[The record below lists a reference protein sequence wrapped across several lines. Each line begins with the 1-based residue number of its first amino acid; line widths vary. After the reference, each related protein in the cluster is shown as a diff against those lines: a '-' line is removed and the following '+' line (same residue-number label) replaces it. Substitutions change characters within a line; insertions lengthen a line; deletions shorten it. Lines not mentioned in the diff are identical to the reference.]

1 MAQGGLMKSLTLIT
15 HGRLN
20 GLPLFSIFMFLLI
33 PLLPFLL
40 LLIFNNNSNG
50 NSTAVAVVQELV
62 IVLVVVAAE
71 KRISGYSCS
80 NYNSRPSSYGDDDHY
95 NFRKTLHSRPYLSV
109 KNSLLL
115 RFA

>member
-1 MAQGGLMKSLTLIT
+1 MKSLTLIT

-20 GLPLFSIFMFLLI
+20 GLPLFSFFMFLLI
-33 PLLPFLL
+33 TLLPFLL

-62 IVLVVVAAE
+62 IVLVVVAAK